1 MFNPNYIQNMPRNYQ
16 PMYQPNYN
24 PIYTPTYQQQGI
36 QGRIVDN
43 ADVVRATEI
52 SLDGSV
58 NYFPLADGSAI
69 LTKQLQMDGTS
80 KIVMYKPVVN
90 EMPKQLSNEDLN
102 TEITNLKEE
111 LEELKNK
118 FLKLEGVDINDKPKT
133 NGNKLSKDKFT
144 SNVSND

>member
-1 MFNPNYIQNMPRNYQ
+1 MFNPNYMQNMPRNYQ
-16 PMYQPNYN
+16 PIYQPNYN
-24 PIYTPTYQQQGI
+24 QMYTPTYQQGI

-111 LEELKNK
+111 LEDLKNK
-118 FLKLEGVDINDKPKT
+118 FLKLEGVDTNEKSKT
-133 NGNKLSKDKFT
+133 NGNKLFKDKFT

>member
-43 ADVVRATEI
+43 IDSAKVTEI

-58 NYFPLADGSAI
+58 NFFPLADGSAI
-69 LTKQLQMDGTS
+69 VTKQLQMDGTS
-80 KIVMYKPVVN
+80 KIVVYKPVVN
-90 EMPKQLSNEDLN
+90 ETPKQIDLN
-102 TEITNLKEE
+102 AEITSLKEQV
-111 LEELKNK
+111 EELKNK
-118 FLKLEGVDINDKPKT
+118 LMKIEGVDVDESKT
-133 NGNKLSKDKFT
+133 DGNANTKQKCE
-144 SNVSND
+144 SNAKKSN

>member
-1 MFNPNYIQNMPRNYQ
+1 MFNPNYMQNMPRNYQ

-24 PIYTPTYQQQGI
+24 PIYTPVYQQGI

-80 KIVMYKPVVN
+80 KIIMYKPVAN
-90 EMPKQLSNEDLN
+90 EMPKQIDLN
-102 TEITNLKEE
+102 AEITSMKEQI
-111 LEELKNK
+111 EELKNK
-118 FLKLEGVDINDKPKT
+118 IVKLEGVGEDESKT
-133 NGNKLSKDKFT
+133 DGNA
-144 SNVSND
+144 NVK